1 MAEGEERFSYEDPQA
16 FVVCF
21 ATLLASAALTV
32 PVDASA
38 HRALPPFVC
47 GTQSGGSPPNAR

>member
-1 MAEGEERFSYEDPQA
+1 M
-16 FVVCF
+16 VCF

-38 HRALPPFVC
+38 HRALPHFVC
-47 GTQSGGSPPNAR
+47 GTQSGGSPPDARHARPRHPRP